1 MIATAGSLIQLLCLG
16 IVAPAAIVLVIIALT
31 EDVNE
36 EIEYYD

>member
-1 MIATAGSLIQLLCLG
+1 MTPTSLIQLLCLG
-16 IVAPAAIVLVIIALT
+16 VVAPALIVLVVIALT